1 MLVLMRCVGESVRI
15 GDEITFTVT
24 SIRRGEVKIGF
35 SVPREIKVLRE
46 ELYRKDKLNKEM
58 QNATSDNDAE
68 K

>member
-1 MLVLMRCVGESVRI
+1 MLVLMRRVGESVRI
-15 GDEITFTVT
+15 GDDITVTVT